1 MLVLEGASRE
11 EESMASLKL
20 LAARERLWFFVA
32 KGLEVYMAKGL
43 AKATS
48 WTWGRWEEAW
58 DAETDGLNLQAKKA
72 RKE

>member
-32 KGLEVYMAKGL
+32 KGLEVYMAKGR
-43 AKATS
+43 AKPTS
-48 WTWGRWEEAW
+48 GPWGRWEEAW